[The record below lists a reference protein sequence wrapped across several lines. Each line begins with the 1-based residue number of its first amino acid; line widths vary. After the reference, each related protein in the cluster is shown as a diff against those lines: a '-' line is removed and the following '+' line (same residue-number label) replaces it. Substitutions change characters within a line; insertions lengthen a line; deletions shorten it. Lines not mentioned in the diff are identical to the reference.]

1 MTDVLNPLEREFSR
15 KSFVKVGGAMVVGF
29 SFLGLAAGKAAKAAE
44 DPYASMGP
52 FDNRS
57 IDSWLTIHSDNTVS
71 LRPGP
76 IELGQ
81 GTLTGLLMIAAEE
94 LDVSMSQ
101 MKSVNNDT
109 NHTPVSFYTAGSSGI
124 ASGGAQVRAASAA
137 ARSALLDL
145 AATNLGVAKSS
156 LTVTNG
162 VVAGG
167 GRTVTYGALLG
178 DKLFNV
184 QMPSAPSV
192 QSGGPGTKPVAQYKI
207 VAKDGIQRV
216 DIPAKVNGKFTYV
229 HNIKVPGMLHGR
241 VVRPRGQGAYGAGTA
256 PKVLS
261 VDASSIKNVPGAKV
275 VRYGDF
281 VGVVADKEYAAI
293 QAASQL
299 KVTWAEMPALP
310 GVGNLFKQMREHD
323 SAGKAPARIAA
334 NVGNFESAFASAP
347 IKASQSYRYDYNGS
361 MPIGPCCAVADVTT
375 SGARIFTNSQSLY
388 LTRGSVKNVLDKV
401 MGSSAPAT
409 NRIRLTYYEGASTY
423 GPAAPWDDTA
433 QGAAIMSALAGKPVR
448 LQLMRWDEHGWSH
461 YGPAQLSD
469 VRGGVDAS
477 GNLVALEFTALG
489 IPYFSTGPNQQQVTG
504 TAAFATNGPLDTTIS
519 GTQYDV
525 RNRKVIGKSLPVQ
538 DNYFKSTFL
547 RAPNAPQSA
556 FAVEQLIDEL
566 AYAAKMDPIEFRL
579 KNIATP
585 TSPTPDVANRW
596 RNALEG
602 VANISNWKPRVA
614 ASNLSNANVVTGRGV
629 AFGHFANSRVAAVAD
644 IEVNKKTGKIVAKHV
659 FVASDAG
666 IVVYPEGM
674 HNNEEGAIMQGVSR
688 ALTEQVVFDKKG
700 VTSLDWVTYP
710 MIRFNEA
717 PKITLK
723 ALQRFDVPINDTTS
737 VAAGGSRSTGSGE
750 PGLVP
755 VPPAI
760 ANAFFDATGV
770 RIRQAPMT
778 PGRVRAVLKAAGK

>member
-1 MTDVLNPLEREFSR
+1 
-15 KSFVKVGGAMVVGF
+15 
-29 SFLGLAAGKAAKAAE
+29 
-44 DPYASMGP
+44 
-52 FDNRS
+52 
-57 IDSWLTIHSDNTVS
+57 
-71 LRPGP
+71 
-76 IELGQ
+76 
-81 GTLTGLLMIAAEE
+81 
-94 LDVSMSQ
+94 
-101 MKSVNNDT
+101 
-109 NHTPVSFYTAGSSGI
+109 
-124 ASGGAQVRAASAA
+124 
-137 ARSALLDL
+137 
-145 AATNLGVAKSS
+145 
-156 LTVTNG
+156 
-162 VVAGG
+162 
-167 GRTVTYGALLG
+167 
-178 DKLFNV
+178 
-184 QMPSAPSV
+184 
-192 QSGGPGTKPVAQYKI
+192 
-207 VAKDGIQRV
+207 
-216 DIPAKVNGKFTYV
+216 
-229 HNIKVPGMLHGR
+229 
-241 VVRPRGQGAYGAGTA
+241 
-256 PKVLS
+256 
-261 VDASSIKNVPGAKV
+261 
-275 VRYGDF
+275 
-281 VGVVADKEYAAI
+281 
-293 QAASQL
+293 
-299 KVTWAEMPALP
+299 
-310 GVGNLFKQMREHD
+310 
-323 SAGKAPARIAA
+323 
-334 NVGNFESAFASAP
+334 
-347 IKASQSYRYDYNGS
+347 
-361 MPIGPCCAVADVTT
+361 
-375 SGARIFTNSQSLY
+375 
-388 LTRGSVKNVLDKV
+388 
-401 MGSSAPAT
+401 
-409 NRIRLTYYEGASTY
+409 
-423 GPAAPWDDTA
+423 
-433 QGAAIMSALAGKPVR
+433 
-448 LQLMRWDEHGWSH
+448 
-461 YGPAQLSD
+461 
-469 VRGGVDAS
+469 VDAS

-489 IPYFSTGPNQQQVTG
+489 IPYFSTNQAQQQVTG